1 MQEQYIHISTKHQ
14 LIQNNAEHVFNITNQ
29 LSWNMSFNFKNYPN
43 IIHLLYYLSFNK
55 IKGGTFTSKHF
66 CWVPRVLILYKC
78 VGLRIFVLY
87 IVKLINRKGFTL
99 EYKHSQYIY
108 TLWTTTISWWTLW
121 MLELNVMLVLEVE
134 LVCEVY

>member
-55 IKGGTFTSKHF
+55 IKGGTFTSKDF

-99 EYKHSQYIY
+99 EYKNSQYIY